1 MAAPIVLS
9 PSTAYVTKTNIAL
22 QGSAGQATAH
32 RAAAKTRIE
41 DSVPN
46 VTVTVAAGSVPLA
59 G

>member
-1 MAAPIVLS
+1 MAAPVVLS

-22 QGSAGQATAH
+22 DGSAAQATAH

-46 VTVTVAAGSVPLA
+46 ITVTVAAASVPLA
-59 G
+59 T